1 MAKLIS
7 VKTIIKWWAKKNKK
21 IDLELQW
28 KKKRNQDERWE
39 RMKNKRA
46 LARSNATYAFS
57 DPDIGAVF
65 WNRKW
70 IICLIGW
77 ARKKKQKRAP
87 CGFIQVDV
95 FSNTR
100 AFIWDLIS
108 QMSLRSA
115 LPRLQVTDWRTD
127 WLLHCLESIKVIA
140 GKVIWTFFS
149 LNLLER
155 RGKKC
160 SLLLSKK
167 FKYPF
172 SQRPREVPKFKGWR
186 SWRSS
191 NYLQNL
197 LITFFL
203 RLLSANFTFGKPKNC
218 KCKCYDCPPVVWNT
232 HTHTHAFHRCLWSQ
246 LGRKPVRFHCRLQ
259 EVCSLPTDRLE
270 VEVWTLVGN
279 WFSFVRKNK
288 I

>member
-7 VKTIIKWWAKKNKK
+7 VKTVIKWWAKKIKK

-28 KKKRNQDERWE
+28 RKKKEIRMKDE

-70 IICLIGW
+70 IICLIGR
-77 ARKKKQKRAP
+77 AKSLHVEQGKKKQKRAP

-172 SQRPREVPKFKGWR
+172 SQRPQEVPKFKGWR

-197 LITFFL
+197 LITFFFKTL
-203 RLLSANFTFGKPKNC
+203 IC
-218 KCKCYDCPPVVWNT
+218 KFHFWEAKKLQMQMLWLPPSGLEHT
-232 HTHTHAFHRCLWSQ
+232 HTHT
-246 LGRKPVRFHCRLQ
+246 RFPSM
-259 EVCSLPTDRLE
+259 SLVTA
-270 VEVWTLVGN
+270 W
-279 WFSFVRKNK
+279 
-288 I
+288 